1 MKITVWC
8 MLTSRG
14 NLANIHLDED
24 VFCLQDVLIETN
36 IFSLNMRLQKTSSK
50 RLVQGQYNIR
60 SSRYLPD
67 VFNTFWRHLLDMFK
81 MSSRRLAK
89 MSSRQFQDVSS
100 SQTVLFNT
108 SSRPSKHLLVLKTS
122 WRHLARRLEDMSRR
136 RLEDMSWRRLEDIS
150 WRCLEDMSWRCLEDM
165 SWRRLEDMSWRCLE
179 DISWRRLEDTM
190 EGNKIL
196 TGNICI

>member
-8 MLTSRG
+8 MLISRG

-36 IFSLNMRLQKTSSK
+36 IFALNMRLQKTSSK

-60 SSRYLPD
+60 SSRDLPD
-67 VFNTFWRHLLDMFK
+67 VFNTFWRHLLDIFK

-136 RLEDMSWRRLEDIS
+136 RLEDMSRRRLEDIS
-150 WRCLEDMSWRCLEDM
+150 WRRLEDTSWRCLEDM
-165 SWRRLEDMSWRCLE
+165 SWRRLQ
-179 DISWRRLEDTM
+179 DIM
-190 EGNKIL
+190 ETSKK
-196 TGNICI
+196 

>member
-8 MLTSRG
+8 MLISRG

-36 IFSLNMRLQKTSSK
+36 IFALNMRLQKTSSK

-67 VFNTFWRHLLDMFK
+67 VFNTFWRHLLDIFK

-122 WRHLARRLEDMSRR
+122 WRHLARRLRR
-136 RLEDMSWRRLEDIS
+136 RKIVTLKTSWRRPEDMSWRRLEN
-150 WRCLEDMSWRCLEDM
+150 
-165 SWRRLEDMSWRCLE
+165 
-179 DISWRRLEDTM
+179 M
-190 EGNKIL
+190 ETSKIL
-196 TGNICI
+196 TGEICI